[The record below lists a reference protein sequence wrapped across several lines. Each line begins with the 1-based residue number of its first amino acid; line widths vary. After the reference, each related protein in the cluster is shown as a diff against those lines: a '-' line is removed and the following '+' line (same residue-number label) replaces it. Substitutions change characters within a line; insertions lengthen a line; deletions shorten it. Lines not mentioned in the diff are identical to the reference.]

1 MADEQNGWLEI
12 TSEPTPRGVDA
23 PPVERF
29 ASIFPWIRSLSMADQ
44 GACARSLAASA
55 GTDRLDTEL
64 TAWRETATAVAA
76 GLGSVK
82 VEWLDDD
89 AAQAVDRP

>member
-1 MADEQNGWLEI
+1 
-12 TSEPTPRGVDA
+12 
-23 PPVERF
+23 
-29 ASIFPWIRSLSMADQ
+29 MADQ
-44 GACARSLAASA
+44 EACAGSLAASV

-89 AAQAVDRP
+89 AAQAVDHP

>member
-12 TSEPTPRGVDA
+12 TSEPTPRGVAA

-29 ASIFPWIRSLSMADQ
+29 ASILSMADQ
-44 GACARSLAASA
+44 EACAGSLAASV

-89 AAQAVDRP
+89 AAQAVDHP